1 MSDFDSTDSADE
13 MSEEEVAPPPA
24 PEASAPESADY
35 WRKRAEKAEKQAIER
50 KLELRRTQVAGKHG
64 VDPGLIPD
72 WVPADKLEEF
82 GSKFLVASQ
91 SDSPDTTA
99 RTEQAAEVEPPA
111 TETEQKLAAVSKGPS
126 STSASPPSG
135 FTQDELLQIAM
146 KDPER
151 YSKLKEQGMSLM
163 KLGDDPRHF
172 GHNR

>member
-13 MSEEEVAPPPA
+13 MSEEQVAPPPA
-24 PEASAPESADY
+24 PESGASESADY

-91 SDSPDTTA
+91 TDSPDTTA
-99 RTEQAAEVEPPA
+99 RTEQVAEVEPPQ
-111 TETEQKLAAVSKGPS
+111 TEQEQKLAAVAKGPS
-126 STSASPPSG
+126 SSSAAPPSG

-146 KDPER
+146 TDPER
-151 YSKLKEQGMSLM
+151 YQKLKDSGVRLQT
-163 KLGDDPRHF
+163 LGDDPKHF
-172 GHNR
+172 GHDR

>member
-82 GSKFLVASQ
+82 GSKFLVAS
-91 SDSPDTTA
+91 STDSPDTTA
-99 RTEQAAEVEPPA
+99 KVEQVAEVEPPQ
-111 TETEQKLAAVSKGPS
+111 TQQEQKLAAVSKGPS
-126 STSASPPSG
+126 SSSAAPPSG

-146 KDPER
+146 NDPER
-151 YSKLKEQGMSLM
+151 YSKLAESGTRLQ
-163 KLGDDPRHF
+163 KLGDEPKLF
-172 GHNR
+172 GHDR

>member
-24 PEASAPESADY
+24 PEVSSESADY
-35 WRKRAEKAEKQAIER
+35 WKKRAEKAEKQAIER

-99 RTEQAAEVEPPA
+99 RTEQVETPEAESTP
-111 TETEQKLAAVSKGPS
+111 TEQKLAAVSKGPS

-146 KDPER
+146 NDPER

-163 KLGDDPRHF
+163 KLGDDPKHF
-172 GHNR
+172 GHDR

>member
-1 MSDFDSTDSADE
+1 

-99 RTEQAAEVEPPA
+99 RTEQVETPEAESTP
-111 TETEQKLAAVSKGPS
+111 TEQKLAAVSKGPS

-151 YSKLKEQGMSLM
+151 YQKLSESGQGLQ
-163 KLGDDPRHF
+163 KLGDDPKYF